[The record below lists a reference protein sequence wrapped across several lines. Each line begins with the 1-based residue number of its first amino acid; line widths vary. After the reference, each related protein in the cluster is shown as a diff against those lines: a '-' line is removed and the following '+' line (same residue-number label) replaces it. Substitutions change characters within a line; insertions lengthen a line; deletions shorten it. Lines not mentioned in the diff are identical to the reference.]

1 MNRESLHVMFYR
13 SMICV
18 ALATSLGE
26 LPPSDKLLAAA
37 LTAKGFDVR
46 AAIWSNTQVAWRE
59 FDAVIIRSCWD
70 YHLRAAEFLQWINFL
85 QQSRIALVN
94 SADLIRWNADKIY
107 LAELIAAGIATP
119 ESVFLDEGEQL
130 DLAALCAERNWLAA
144 VVKPRISASAYRTER
159 RSSGVASGPAVI
171 QRYVSAVEN
180 TGEWSLVFFNGEF
193 SHAVIKK
200 PRAGDFRV
208 QQELGGTAEIAQ
220 APDATLKF
228 AATVLSR
235 LPSPAIFARVDVV
248 ADANE
253 ILLMELEVIEPEL
266 FLDLSPGSADTLAS
280 VIAIH
285 LS

>member
-1 MNRESLHVMFYR
+1 MLR
-13 SMICV
+13 I
-18 ALATSLGE
+18 ALATSLDE

-46 AAIWSNTQVAWRE
+46 AAIWSNAQVPWQE

-85 QQSRIALVN
+85 QQSGIALIN
-94 SADLIRWNADKIY
+94 SPDLIRWNSDKIY

-119 ESVFLDEGEQL
+119 DTVFLNAGEQL
-130 DLAALCAERNWLAA
+130 DLAALCAVRNWPAA

-159 RSSGVASGPAVI
+159 RSSGVASGPAVV
-171 QRYVSAVEN
+171 QRYISAVEN
-180 TGEWSLVFFNGEF
+180 TGEWSLVHFNGEF

-220 APDATLKF
+220 PPDAALKF
-228 AATVLSR
+228 AAAVLSR
-235 LPSPAIFARVDVV
+235 LPSPAIFARVDVI
-248 ADANE
+248 ADRNE
-253 ILLMELEVIEPEL
+253 IFLMELEVIEPEL
-266 FLDLSPGSADTLAS
+266 FLDLSPGSADALAS
-280 VIAIH
+280 VVASH
-285 LS
+285 LQNLFGKRPHSKAY